1 MNVEYDQSNNEKNF
15 ANTWLM
21 SLAMIDRKWI
31 EELTFNVNYEM
42 DEYRVPKCELA
53 DPPVERGPK

>member
-1 MNVEYDQSNNEKNF
+1 
-15 ANTWLM
+15 M